1 MRIKKIVSVLILV
14 LSVLLLV
21 GCDFGKLLE
30 SKTRT
35 TVTESPTTV
44 VTTTKENVTTT
55 TTEAVTTT
63 EKVTTQAPVTTTEK
77 VTTAPVVTTTAPITS
92 VTIWQT
98 TTTANYSSVWTTPL
112 TDKLSLDNISDYYK
126 TFDYNCITTYSGVD
140 LITYVQSFIK
150 KMPYMASQSYGSI
163 RYDYYRSD
171 ASLTDSSKV
180 VLFYC
185 QEEIAAKWD
194 GNKWN
199 REHVFCQSTGGFGTN
214 VDVGYDL
221 HHVRPTDAVV
231 NSTRNNNPYG
241 TVSVHNSS
249 TEVHAR
255 YTPNQSLAGWLKDG
269 VFEPLDSVKG
279 DVARICFYVSVCYYM
294 RYSNIEL
301 SKIVSDKTL
310 KTILEWNKLD
320 PVDALEAQ
328 RNNVAYELQGNRN
341 IFIDYP
347 ELADVIWG

>member
-1 MRIKKIVSVLILV
+1 MKIKRVLSLFILV
-14 LSVLLLV
+14 LSLTLLT
-21 GCDFGKLLE
+21 GCHFNELLI
-30 SKTRT
+30 SKTKTYNTGENPTT
-35 TVTESPTTV
+35 TVSPTQSITNGDD
-44 VTTTKENVTTT
+44 TTSGDE
-55 TTEAVTTT
+55 
-63 EKVTTQAPVTTTEK
+63 
-77 VTTAPVVTTTAPITS
+77 ITS
-92 VTIWQT
+92 IWT
-98 TTTANYSSVWTTPL
+98 SPL
-112 TDKLSLDNISDYYK
+112 KDELSLSNIEKYYK
-126 TFDYNCITTYSGVD
+126 TFDYTCTDTKTGTD
-140 LITYVQSFIK
+140 LINYIKSFISV
-150 KMPYMASQSYGSI
+150 MPGISSQSYDSI
-163 RYDYYRSD
+163 RYDYYESD

-185 QEEIAAKWD
+185 QEEVPAKWN
-194 GNKWN
+194 GSTWN
-199 REHVFCQSTGGFGTN
+199 REHVYCQSTGGFGTK

-221 HHVRPTDAVV
+221 HHVRPSDAVV

-241 TVSVHNSS
+241 NVTNHNSS
-249 TEVHAR
+249 TEVYAR
-255 YTPNQSLAGWLKDG
+255 YTPEKKLSGWLEGG

-294 RYSNIEL
+294 RYSNIQL
-301 SKIVSDKTL
+301 ANIVSDKTF

>member
-1 MRIKKIVSVLILV
+1 MRIKKIVSVLILI
-14 LSVLLLV
+14 LSVFLLV

-30 SKTRT
+30 SKPRFT
-35 TVTESPTTV
+35 S
-44 VTTTKENVTTT
+44 TTTETPTSVATTTETVTTT
-55 TTEAVTTT
+55 TENVTAAPTTT
-63 EKVTTQAPVTTTEK
+63 TQEPVTTTAPTT
-77 VTTAPVVTTTAPITS
+77 TTAPVVTTNAPTTS

-98 TTTANYSSVWTTPL
+98 TTVSELTVWNTPL
-112 TDKLSLDNISDYYK
+112 TDTLSLTNIEKYYK
-126 TFDYNCITTYSGVD
+126 TFDYDCVSTYSGVD
-140 LITYVQSFIK
+140 LIRYVQNYIK
-150 KMPYMASQSYGSI
+150 RMPGISSQSYGSI

-171 ASLTDSSKV
+171 ASLTDTSKV

-185 QEEIAAKWD
+185 QEEIPANWD

-199 REHVFCQSTGGFGTN
+199 REHVYCQSTGGFGTN

-221 HHVRPTDAVV
+221 HHVRPSDAVV

-241 TVSVHNSS
+241 NVSTHNSS

-255 YTPNQSLAGWLKDG
+255 YTPNQSLAGWLQNG

-294 RYSNIEL
+294 RYNNIEL
-301 SKIVSDKTL
+301 KNIVSDKTL

-347 ELADVIWG
+347 ELADYIWG